1 MRTTTIE
8 RERIVY
14 KKSIFFIIIVLLT
27 MFSGCQNK
35 GNSIA
40 KIKKR
45 GVITVIT
52 NAVFPPFEY
61 YKGREIQGIDIDI
74 ANEIAKDLGVKLEI
88 LDMNFDGLVVSI
100 ASGKGDFVAAGLTI
114 DENKTKAITFSNE
127 YIKVPQ
133 SLIVKKENLK
143 INNVFDIKNKKIGV
157 QIGTT
162 SDKYVKDELDNG
174 FLKDSDTKVIA
185 KKEYLDLVTDLRNNR
200 LDVIALDGFIAEQL
214 IRRNNDLRFFD
225 RDNESYALAVKK
237 GNDELLNEINST
249 IKRLINSNKI
259 REFYF
264 NHCSE

>member
-1 MRTTTIE
+1 M
-8 RERIVY
+8 
-14 KKSIFFIIIVLLT
+14 
-27 MFSGCQNK
+27 
-35 GNSIA
+35 
-40 KIKKR
+40 
-45 GVITVIT
+45 
-52 NAVFPPFEY
+52 
-61 YKGREIQGIDIDI
+61 
-74 ANEIAKDLGVKLEI
+74 
-88 LDMNFDGLVVSI
+88 
-100 ASGKGDFVAAGLTI
+100 
-114 DENKTKAITFSNE
+114 
-127 YIKVPQ
+127 PQ

-214 IRRNNDLRFFD
+214 IRRNDDLRFFD
-225 RDNESYALAVKK
+225 RDHESYALAVKK

-259 REFYF
+259 HEFYF